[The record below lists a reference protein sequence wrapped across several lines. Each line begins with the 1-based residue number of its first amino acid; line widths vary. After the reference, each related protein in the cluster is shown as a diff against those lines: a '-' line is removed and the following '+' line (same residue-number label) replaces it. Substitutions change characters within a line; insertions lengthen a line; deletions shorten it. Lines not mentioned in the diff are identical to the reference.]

1 MMDFAALPAYPMTTS
16 TNATYSPN
24 SDNFPSPDIDAYF
37 TESSYPG
44 LSDYSASHNYP
55 AANGTCFNSPA
66 EQPPADGVLGWS
78 APVHNTFITA
88 PPTVSPAT
96 VAPKPPL
103 TTWAN
108 NLPTPLSVAEDFQ
121 NGYMATEFNSN
132 FPSLPSPLPTP
143 SSSGSPTA
151 SSPVPVSNT
160 QQAAPEDAATTAKP
174 APRKRGRPRLNRPAS
189 ETQASNNSGGSK
201 GTRTQCMPHTEVE
214 RKYREKLNAE
224 LERLRRAVPMLPQCD
239 SADMGAVK
247 PSKSMILA
255 VAIDYIKELERQ
267 RDAAVEEV
275 ERLGGKVR
283 FGRAGVWKREPS
295 EA

>member
-1 MMDFAALPAYPMTTS
+1 MMDFSGLSAYPMTASTS
-16 TNATYSPN
+16 ATYSPN

-44 LSDYSASHNYP
+44 LSDYSASHNFP
-55 AANGTCFNSPA
+55 SANGTCFNRPA

-78 APVHNTFITA
+78 APVHNNFINA
-88 PPTVSPAT
+88 PSTVSPAA

-108 NLPTPLSVAEDFQ
+108 SLPTPLSVAGDFQ
-121 NGYMATEFNSN
+121 NGYMATDFNSN

-143 SSSGSPTA
+143 SSSGSPTL

-160 QQAAPEDAATTAKP
+160 QQAAPEDPATTTAKP

-189 ETQASNNSGGSK
+189 EPQAANNSGAKS
-201 GTRTQCMPHTEVE
+201 TRTQCMPHTEVE

>member
-1 MMDFAALPAYPMTTS
+1 MS
-16 TNATYSPN
+16 TVATYSPN

-44 LSDYSASHNYP
+44 FSDYSASHNY
-55 AANGTCFNSPA
+55 AAGNDTCFNRA
-66 EQPPADGVLGWS
+66 VEQPVDGVLGWS
-78 APVHNTFITA
+78 APVHNSFIHA
-88 PPTVSPAT
+88 PPVVNPAT
-96 VAPKPPL
+96 GAPKPPL

-108 NLPTPLSVAEDFQ
+108 NLPTPLSVEGDYH
-121 NGYMATEFNSN
+121 NGYMTTEFNSN
-132 FPSLPSPLPTP
+132 FPSIPTP
-143 SSSGSPTA
+143 SSHGSPTT
-151 SSPVPVSNT
+151 SSPVPVSSI
-160 QQAAPEDAATTAKP
+160 QPAPEDSTTVKP
-174 APRKRGRPRLNRPAS
+174 PPRKRGRPRLNRPAS
-189 ETQASNNSGGSK
+189 EPTASNTGSK
-201 GTRTQCMPHTEVE
+201 GARTQCMPHTEVE

-255 VAIDYIKELERQ
+255 VAIDYIKELEKQ
-267 RDAAVEEV
+267 RDAAIEEV

-283 FGRAGVWKREPS
+283 FGRPGVWKKESS